1 MTIYLLMAPACIE
14 VLLINVLVLDKYL
27 LKFRRSKK
35 DILLK
40 VFFCYDMLF
49 FDVFV

>member
-27 LKFRRSKK
+27 LKFRRRKVPVLDKYLLKFRRSKK
-35 DILLK
+35 GI
-40 VFFCYDMLF
+40 
-49 FDVFV
+49 